1 MKIKI
6 LGTRAQIEAKQPGH
20 VLHTGILF
28 DNKILLDLG
37 EKEFLSENPEYIFFT
52 HFHPDHAYFEYAGEN
67 LPPQISFPIYAPEK
81 HDKVKNI
88 KLIDENETV
97 NAGGYAITPVPVIHS
112 LKVKSFGYIVE
123 KNQKRVFFSSDV
135 AWIEK
140 KHRSRFGKLDMVI
153 TEGSYFR
160 SGGMIRR
167 DKKSGKIFGH
177 TGIPDLVKM
186 FEPFTDHIVIIHLGT
201 WFMKDVEKGIG
212 KIKSFG
218 NKNLKV
224 EPAYDGQVFEV

>member
-20 VLHTGILF
+20 TRHTGILF
-28 DNKILLDLG
+28 DGRILIDLG
-37 EKEFLSENPEYIFFT
+37 EQEFLSGNPEYIFFT

-67 LPPQISFPIYAPEK
+67 FPSQVSSRIYAPEK
-81 HDKVKNI
+81 HDKVKSI
-88 KLIDENETV
+88 KVINENETV
-97 NAGGYAITPVPVIHS
+97 NAGGYKITPVPVIHG
-112 LKVKSFGYIVE
+112 LKVKSLGYIVE
-123 KNQKRVFFSSDV
+123 RKQKRVFFSGDV

-140 KHRSRFGKLDMVI
+140 RHRSRFGKLDMVI
-153 TEGSYFR
+153 TEGSYFK

-186 FEPFTDHIVIIHLGT
+186 FEPYTDHIVIIHLGT
-201 WFMKDVEKGIG
+201 WFMKEAETGKEKIM
-212 KIKSFG
+212 SLG
-218 NKNLKV
+218 NKRLKV